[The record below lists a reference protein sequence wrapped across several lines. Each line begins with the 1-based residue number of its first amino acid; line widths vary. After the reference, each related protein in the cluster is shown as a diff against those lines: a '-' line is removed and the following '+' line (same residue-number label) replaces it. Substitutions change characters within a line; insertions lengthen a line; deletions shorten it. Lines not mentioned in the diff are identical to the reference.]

1 LAVPTFFPS
10 DPIACMNKAMAFL
23 SAVFTPRYPSTNN
36 QLISFSN
43 PRNQATVQDGRVT
56 VQQVQGRQRQNVV
69 GSGLQGNALG
79 LRGNT
84 LSHAKEKVLLVQTHT
99 EGKELDE
106 EQLSFLADSGVAN
119 GQVAQTIT
127 HNAAFQTDDLDAY
140 DSDCDDISSA
150 KAVLM
155 ANLSSCDS
163 YVLSEANNESKIINE
178 SLTVELERY
187 KERVKILKQ
196 RFNVDLS
203 GREKFIDLQMDDM
216 IRMKNTKFAAFETEI
231 DTLKQTLS
239 KHVKEKESL
248 LTTLNGF
255 KTEFKE
261 RESKSI
267 DKEIVLENKNKE
279 LENIVCKLYQS
290 TQAMHMLT
298 KPQVF
303 YDNTHKQALGYQNP
317 FYLKRAQRIKP
328 ILYDGNVL
336 SKTHDVLS
344 VVDDEETL
352 ILAEESRLK
361 MVEKQNDPIMKK
373 EKINITPINYSELNN
388 VAEDFG
394 KQGLHKGYNR
404 FQSLLSQLMVQVSPL
419 KMPIRS
425 SLDLYLLPG
434 PKVFESDVK
443 GSTGS
448 SSSAQNVAFVSSEST
463 SSTNDVSTAYG
474 VSTSSGYNSQREN
487 SSSYTDELIRDGL
500 EMASSHDFNEI
511 EEVLQE
517 TSRSRT
523 GTLLESADQKE
534 IKKVEEEMQGTLDIE
549 QKTMGGDLENRR
561 NLKLCNSGLDTEVKS
576 CSKECVESYAKLKK
590 LYDEQREQL
599 GDASIEIQ
607 AYTQAL
613 KKVEA
618 QLVAHQKNQLWYE
631 EKIRFMKID
640 LDDKTDVLT
649 YHKKLLA
656 EAVKEKE
663 ELKTKLENFQ
673 SSSKGLSKL
682 LNSQMSTRDK
692 SGLGYGDQVHNGVL
706 SYENEVFQSV
716 LTGKGTGQGENRPMW
731 NNVQRL
737 NFQNKF
743 VPKAVLT
750 KTGIFPVNT
759 ARQNLSSQAATTSTA
774 RKVNTARPIVNVSE
788 VKAVSAVGGK
798 RETAV
803 KPSTGCN
810 WRPKRHYWN
819 KVSKYNSRSSFSKNV
834 NFKDHR
840 QPKSA
845 NDLRTPQQ
853 NRVAERKNR
862 TLIEAARTM
871 LADSFLPNTFWAEA
885 VSTACYVLN
894 RVLVTKPQNKTPY
907 ELITGKGPNWLF
919 DLDYL
924 TDSMNYQPVT
934 VENKANKTAGPK
946 EANHSAG
953 TQDNIDAGNS
963 EMETEP
969 AQEYF
974 ILPVWSSYTSTVKS
988 SEAKNGDVK
997 PNGDTGPKTNEEPKK
1012 YQEDQAFLRSLKA

>member
-1 LAVPTFFPS
+1 MELFNDFDNGLNLELNEVKTVFNQMEAAVKQCSVDKKYFDIQKKEMFL
-10 DPIACMNKAMAFL
+10 DNDRLLEHIICQDVMNIVM
-23 SAVFTPRYPSTNN
+23 
-36 QLISFSN
+36 
-43 PRNQATVQDGRVT
+43 
-56 VQQVQGRQRQNVV
+56 
-69 GSGLQGNALG
+69 
-79 LRGNT
+79 
-84 LSHAKEKVLLVQTHT
+84 H
-99 EGKELDE
+99 
-106 EQLSFLADSGVAN
+106 ADSVPVHSFIHEYN
-119 GQVAQTIT
+119 E
-127 HNAAFQTDDLDAY
+127 NLML
-140 DSDCDDISSA
+140 
-150 KAVLM
+150 KAE
-155 ANLSSCDS
+155 LS
-163 YVLSEANNESKIINE
+163 
-178 SLTVELERY
+178 
-187 KERVKILKQ
+187 
-196 RFNVDLS
+196 
-203 GREKFIDLQMDDM
+203 
-216 IRMKNTKFAAFETEI
+216 
-231 DTLKQTLS
+231 
-239 KHVKEKESL
+239 
-248 LTTLNGF
+248 
-255 KTEFKE
+255 
-261 RESKSI
+261 
-267 DKEIVLENKNKE
+267 NKK
-279 LENIVCKLYQS
+279 
-290 TQAMHMLT
+290 
-298 KPQVF
+298 
-303 YDNTHKQALGYQNP
+303 
-317 FYLKRAQRIKP
+317 
-328 ILYDGNVL
+328 GN
-336 SKTHDVLS
+336 
-344 VVDDEETL
+344 
-352 ILAEESRLK
+352 
-361 MVEKQNDPIMKK
+361 MVEKKFFDEVILKCLRLKNHSANLELKLQHQK
-373 EKINITPINYSELNN
+373 ESFLNN
-388 VAEDFG
+388 RPLNNHNAPEIQEFFHINEWQAKLDAKDVSIAKLKKHIDNLKG
-394 KQGLHKGYNR
+394 KNVVEKDATLNNAKVISPGMFKLDLEPLSPTVLKNRDAHIDYIKHTQENANILWELFKHARALRPLDSDLVSACYNR

-487 SSSYTDELIRDGL
+487 SSSYTDEL
-500 EMASSHDFNEI
+500 MYSFFANQSSGPHLDHEDN
-511 EEVLQE
+511 
-517 TSRSRT
+517 
-523 GTLLESADQKE
+523 QKE

-561 NLKLCNSGLDTEVKS
+561 NLKLCNSGSDTEVKS

-599 GDASIEIQ
+599 GDA
-607 AYTQAL
+607 
-613 KKVEA
+613 
-618 QLVAHQKNQLWYE
+618 N
-631 EKIRFMKID
+631 
-640 LDDKTDVLT
+640 DKTDVLT

-692 SGLGYGDQVHNGVL
+692 SGLGYGDQ
-706 SYENEVFQSV
+706 
-716 LTGKGTGQGENRPMW
+716 GKGTGQGENRPMW

-853 NRVAERKNR
+853 NEVAERKNR

-974 ILPVWSSYTSTVKS
+974 VLPVWSSYTSIVKS
-988 SEAKNGDVK
+988 LEAKNGDVK
-997 PNGDTGPKTNEEPKK
+997 PNGDTVSLDLSRLATTLNRLERSIKSGIYKHDFIHEYNEN
-1012 YQEDQAFLRSLKA
+1012 LMLKAELSKTKYMVETKFFDEVGLRCSRLENHNVNLELKLQHQKESFLNIRSFNNQNAPKILEFFKINEWQEKLDAKDVSIANLRKHIENLKGKNVVDNDV